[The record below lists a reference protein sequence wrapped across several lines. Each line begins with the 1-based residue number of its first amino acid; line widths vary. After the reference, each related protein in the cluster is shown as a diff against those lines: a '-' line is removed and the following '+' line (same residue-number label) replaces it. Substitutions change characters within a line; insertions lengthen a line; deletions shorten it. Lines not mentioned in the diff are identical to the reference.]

1 MTRGKTRILGAVI
14 MLATFIFASTFF
26 MSKPKAAAA
35 EEFPSANLE
44 NVTVHNVAHEDD
56 SAVPPVYKEN
66 KTETIET
73 KEPANVEVAVEA
85 EPTCQHSWEH
95 SHQSPTCKNEGYEK
109 DTCTLCGEER
119 VTILPCCSHVEGE
132 WIITVQPTEY
142 ADGVRLKDCIYCD
155 IILYFE
161 NFRQIVK
168 TIVQITLEAIIQQ
181 AFKYALKWLKRKKE
195 RRVEKRVFFFVNYFS
210 YCYSSQ
216 L

>member
-73 KEPANVEVAVEA
+73 KAPANI
-85 EPTCQHSWEH
+85 PTTPLHPSTN
-95 SHQSPTCKNEGYEK
+95 PTMIGDKMPSAAGAM
-109 DTCTLCGEER
+109 
-119 VTILPCCSHVEGE
+119 IS
-132 WIITVQPTEY
+132 
-142 ADGVRLKDCIYCD
+142 
-155 IILYFE
+155 
-161 NFRQIVK
+161 
-168 TIVQITLEAIIQQ
+168 
-181 AFKYALKWLKRKKE
+181 
-195 RRVEKRVFFFVNYFS
+195 
-210 YCYSSQ
+210 
-216 L
+216 